1 MFSQL
6 SPLVAAVS
14 ALLPGIIIG
23 YLVRQ
28 LISSKSISSAESKA
42 EAILNEA
49 KSKSQDILLE
59 AKNKALAILEDAK
72 KEEKERNVQ
81 LSRIENL
88 LTKKENELESKSKEI
103 TADKETLKSKITE
116 LGAERSELDQIRSQ
130 QLSELEKIS
139 GLDKNKAKDE
149 MLSRVEEEYKEDL
162 YKQLKRLGQDNK
174 EELDKKAKE
183 ILTTTIQRYAA

>member
-28 LISSKSISSAESKA
+28 LLSSKKISSAESRA
-42 EAILNEA
+42 EAILNES

-59 AKNKALAILEDAK
+59 AKNKSFAILEDAK
-72 KEEKERNVQ
+72 KEERGRNAQ

-88 LTKKENELESKSKEI
+88 LTKKENELETRARELI
-103 TADKETLKSKITE
+103 AEKETLKMKAVEFGVAKTE
-116 LGAERSELDQIRSQ
+116 LEQIKSR
-130 QLSELEKIS
+130 QLSELERIS
-139 GLDKNKAKDE
+139 GLDRNQARGE
-149 MLSRVEEEYKEDL
+149 MLSKVEEEYKDDL
-162 YKQLKRLGQDNK
+162 YKQLKRLEQENK

-183 ILTTTIQRYAA
+183 ILTTSISKP